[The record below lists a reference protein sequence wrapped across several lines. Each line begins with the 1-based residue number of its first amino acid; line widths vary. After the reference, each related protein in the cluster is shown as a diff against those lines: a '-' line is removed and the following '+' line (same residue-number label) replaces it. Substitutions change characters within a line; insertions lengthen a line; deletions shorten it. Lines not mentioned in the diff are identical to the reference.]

1 LNWTR
6 LATKR
11 LSRLPTSHWGGDSA
25 ERSRGHGFEALFGRK
40 TAQRRAFLLVALIF
54 AGCAAEEPPS
64 APGRR
69 AELWRSPVG
78 DSPPGA
84 SSLWPAAAPS
94 LHARSAIMIDARSG
108 LTLYQKNADER
119 TQVAS
124 TQKLLT
130 ALVILRKGSLEN
142 RVVISPDDTRVEP
155 SKLGVRPGQWYTR
168 RMLLSAMLVKSEND
182 AAAALARDCFG
193 NLATF
198 AAAMNTTAWELG
210 AHDSHFVNPHGLPAY
225 QYSTAR
231 DMARIAFRAYRE
243 PFLRRLVGSRYFV
256 FVYATGRSKVLENT
270 NKLLKRS
277 SIFNGMKTGY
287 TNAAGRCLISSASMG
302 GREVILAQ
310 FGSKTQ
316 YIFDDAERM
325 MRWGL
330 AQNGL
335 FRLAY

>member
-1 LNWTR
+1 M
-6 LATKR
+6 K
-11 LSRLPTSHWGGDSA
+11 GC
-25 ERSRGHGFEALFGRK
+25 
-40 TAQRRAFLLVALIF
+40 LVALLVTVIL
-54 AGCAAEEPPS
+54 AGCTTQEPPS
-64 APGRR
+64 LPIRR
-69 AELWRSPVG
+69 AELWRSPIA

-84 SSLWPAAAPS
+84 GQLWPSGAPAIR
-94 LHARSAIMIDARSG
+94 ARTAIMIDARSG
-108 LTLYQKNADER
+108 LTLYQKYADVR

-130 ALVILRKGSLEN
+130 ALIILRRGNLDG
-142 RVVISPDDTRVEP
+142 RLLVAPQDTHVEP
-155 SKLGVRPGQWYTR
+155 SRLGLRPSQSYTR
-168 RMLLSAMLVKSEND
+168 RTLLSAMMVKSEND

-193 NLATF
+193 SSVAF
-198 AAAMNTTAWELG
+198 ASAMNGTAWELG
-210 AHDSHFVNPHGLPAY
+210 AHNSHFANPHGLPAY

-243 PFLRRLVGSRYFV
+243 PLLRRLMASRYYT
-256 FVYATGRSKVLENT
+256 FVYANGRTTTLENT

-287 TNAAGRCLISSASMG
+287 TFAAGRCLISSASEG

-330 AQNGL
+330 RQGGF
-335 FRLAY
+335 FRISH